1 MSWRE
6 FMVLVGGL
14 GPQSTTILTT
24 AHRRGGRG
32 AQRVEV
38 MQTTEQA
45 ERRFAELFGP
55 PKPAPEVTH

>member
-6 FMVLVGGL
+6 FMVLVKGL

-24 AHRRGGRG
+24 ARRRRSGG

-55 PKPAPEVTH
+55 KRTPEVTH